1 MGGSLLFRGLTL
13 SRYMRHQGGI
23 QGLNRGGRGLGGAG
37 VRNCP
42 NQLKNTLLFQF
53 MDEIICTDTV
63 ISQWIFKNLSISIFR
78 YDVLPILETIR
89 GGGGRV
95 TE

>member
-1 MGGSLLFRGLTL
+1 MGGWGSLLFRGLTL

-23 QGLNRGGRGLGGAG
+23 QGLNRGGRGLGGG

-53 MDEIICTDTV
+53 MDEIICTGRTMD
-63 ISQWIFKNLSISIFR
+63 IQKNNKN
-78 YDVLPILETIR
+78 
-89 GGGGRV
+89 
-95 TE
+95 